1 MTITE
6 IKSMPVSE
14 RIILMEEIWDTLCHE
29 TEEIPSPD
37 WHEEILKSRLEMLRT
52 NLAEV
57 LTLQDLKNTN
67 K

>member
-6 IKSMPVSE
+6 LKSMPVTE

-29 TEEIPSPD
+29 TEEIKSPD
-37 WHEEILKSRLEMLRT
+37 WHEGILKSRLELLRT
-52 NLAEV
+52 NQAEL